1 MKFLTKTIVSLL
13 FLYLLFWGGVA
24 AYFTYADRYKGLL
37 ESNLSSIFDRDVSID
52 NVETV
57 WRGFSPRLKVEGFE
71 VAGDSSSEPALAFES
86 LSAVLSPSSM
96 LTFWPSF
103 TEFTIQ
109 KPLIEIVSLENNQL
123 RIGGLNLSNQRRNVG
138 VSQRVVSWLLDQQN
152 AQWVEGEVVW
162 RRDEN
167 RVHRYQ
173 DIQIDYSRTL
183 EKRVLKASV
192 NTPKGLLAFTAKTN
206 GDLISDSQWDA
217 SLEVEGEGGERLLT
231 SDDFS
236 VSVDNGQGRVLLKT
250 LDVERIRDFIKLTGL
265 AGEAGW
271 LLDAKLMGRLHDV
284 HLDFSGPL
292 LNIETWSLAAA
303 ASDIGFKSVGRAPA
317 MNNLSGE
324 LKASASG
331 GKFIFAARSSEFT
344 WSRWYDKSFAI
355 NRAMGEFS
363 WEIDPTGI
371 VNVSVSNGEFED
383 RNARISNIQATVTID
398 AKARK
403 VSNFGELFKVDS
415 VSDLSYTS
423 SGEVVDGIRAD
434 NLQAPVT
441 VDASAEFDVFE
452 MKNLVDYL
460 PNNSKLNNFRS
471 WSKNAFLSGQVTNG
485 MVSYKGE
492 VSATA
497 FAQGKAD
504 LDASADFSD
513 VTVDYAPQFDWPP
526 ARRGIG
532 SATLKNELLTI
543 LPSEIWLNGDPLSD
557 AQLQITSLFQKGRAL
572 KVRGK
577 TTTSLVKGMEF
588 LFQGPLIKPENRP
601 SKMPIMPESGWVDI
615 STEVNIVLNDV
626 ANLSVNG
633 TAEVRSGSCLLPEGV
648 LVSDIGA
655 SVVFTERKIESNNV
669 RATFLGGETRGR
681 VVTVKEMQPPV
692 VKLIATGVAKAETLK
707 PWIGEHVL
715 TWIQGEA
722 PWQGSMLFDRN
733 RIEISGV
740 SNLEGIEV
748 TAPAPLKKE
757 AKASSNLN
765 LSMVIGGDEIEQLL
779 SIEYGDLMSAHFRS
793 NLPSASEFKSP
804 TFFDNSLISVG
815 GNHVR
820 ALKPGV
826 NFSINHSDINL
837 DDWLSAVID
846 LAAYEPEQPADNTDF
861 LDAMRTVNIVASNPV
876 FLGREFGSIDATAV
890 SVDGEYWIGSLS
902 GENVDG
908 TLQMEPRADVG
919 KYDFKLSHLII
930 GEDPNPGAP
939 LEAIDYSLK
948 PSELPSIAL
957 DIDSFRLAGKSLGS
971 MSLRGKPQDDQWLLD
986 SFELKHNGINTTASG
1001 NWVNNKEFGS
1011 ISRFEFNTVIDEA
1024 EGAFNDMDFDGIIK
1038 KGEGSVTGEVRWIGA
1053 PHEFDYGR
1061 LNGEFDAFIKDG
1073 ELVKIEPGGG
1083 KLVGLLNFNAIA
1095 RRLVFD
1101 FRDVFAAGFK
1111 FDRMRYAGAFADG
1124 EAILSEAFVLA
1135 PAAFVRMEG
1144 KVDLNKELVDLEVH
1158 VSPEL
1163 GGNLALLS
1171 ALANP
1176 AAGAFVFLT
1185 QRIFKD
1191 EVRNSSFKSY
1201 RALGTWEDFEMVE
1214 IDGAVSQAD
1223 DTTKTP
1229 ENTSDLKQKLDS
1241 SDVQHSGN
1249 EQETH
1254 TELEPVTTS
1263 EPSADVEPSAEP
1275 KLQSL
1280 TRDIESSR
1288 SNPKL

>member
-109 KPLIEIVSLENNQL
+109 KPLIEIVSLENNQ
-123 RIGGLNLSNQRRNVG
+123 
-138 VSQRVVSWLLDQQN
+138 
-152 AQWVEGEVVW
+152 VW

-324 LKASASG
+324 LKASTSG

-383 RNARISNIQATVTID
+383 RNARISNIQATV
-398 AKARK
+398 
-403 VSNFGELFKVDS
+403 

-543 LPSEIWLNGDPLSD
+543 LPPG
-557 AQLQITSLFQKGRAL
+557 
-572 KVRGK
+572 
-577 TTTSLVKGMEF
+577 
-588 LFQGPLIKPENRP
+588 
-601 SKMPIMPESGWVDI
+601 
-615 STEVNIVLNDV
+615 
-626 ANLSVNG
+626 
-633 TAEVRSGSCLLPEGV
+633 
-648 LVSDIGA
+648 
-655 SVVFTERKIESNNV
+655 
-669 RATFLGGETRGR
+669 
-681 VVTVKEMQPPV
+681 
-692 VKLIATGVAKAETLK
+692 
-707 PWIGEHVL
+707 
-715 TWIQGEA
+715 
-722 PWQGSMLFDRN
+722 
-733 RIEISGV
+733 
-740 SNLEGIEV
+740 
-748 TAPAPLKKE
+748 
-757 AKASSNLN
+757 
-765 LSMVIGGDEIEQLL
+765 
-779 SIEYGDLMSAHFRS
+779 
-793 NLPSASEFKSP
+793 FKSARKN
-804 TFFDNSLISVG
+804 DDVISKG
-815 GNHVR
+815 D
-820 ALKPGV
+820 GV
-826 NFSINHSDINL
+826 FI
-837 DDWLSAVID
+837 
-846 LAAYEPEQPADNTDF
+846 
-861 LDAMRTVNIVASNPV
+861 
-876 FLGREFGSIDATAV
+876 
-890 SVDGEYWIGSLS
+890 
-902 GENVDG
+902 
-908 TLQMEPRADVG
+908 PRPFNKA
-919 KYDFKLSHLII
+919 
-930 GEDPNPGAP
+930 
-939 LEAIDYSLK
+939 
-948 PSELPSIAL
+948 
-957 DIDSFRLAGKSLGS
+957 RKS
-971 MSLRGKPQDDQWLLD
+971 P
-986 SFELKHNGINTTASG
+986 
-1001 NWVNNKEFGS
+1001 
-1011 ISRFEFNTVIDEA
+1011 
-1024 EGAFNDMDFDGIIK
+1024 
-1038 KGEGSVTGEVRWIGA
+1038 
-1053 PHEFDYGR
+1053 
-1061 LNGEFDAFIKDG
+1061 
-1073 ELVKIEPGGG
+1073 
-1083 KLVGLLNFNAIA
+1083 
-1095 RRLVFD
+1095 
-1101 FRDVFAAGFK
+1101 
-1111 FDRMRYAGAFADG
+1111 
-1124 EAILSEAFVLA
+1124 
-1135 PAAFVRMEG
+1135 
-1144 KVDLNKELVDLEVH
+1144 
-1158 VSPEL
+1158 
-1163 GGNLALLS
+1163 
-1171 ALANP
+1171 
-1176 AAGAFVFLT
+1176 
-1185 QRIFKD
+1185 
-1191 EVRNSSFKSY
+1191 
-1201 RALGTWEDFEMVE
+1201 
-1214 IDGAVSQAD
+1214 
-1223 DTTKTP
+1223 
-1229 ENTSDLKQKLDS
+1229 
-1241 SDVQHSGN
+1241 
-1249 EQETH
+1249 
-1254 TELEPVTTS
+1254 
-1263 EPSADVEPSAEP
+1263 
-1275 KLQSL
+1275 
-1280 TRDIESSR
+1280 
-1288 SNPKL
+1288 